1 MLWYICLY
9 KRHFSGCCYKMPL
22 TIFLSDRLS
31 CHVTHLAWTD
41 RNIPWRSMTP
51 WRWSSAQKK
60 WRNYQQSCQYVDQ
73 CRRPKKNSSN
83 FLLVKRAAIAV
94 CFARQIVNRPR
105 TESTRECNWPVRDA
119 TVNYRGHV
127 IYIWSDLIGWTHA
140 VRTRWFSIFPPQNG
154 VGIEWWHYDGQG
166 VHTAVPC
173 KTKRQYLLTLQ
184 VSRYCL
190 LALQDTLLLLS

>member
-1 MLWYICLY
+1 MLWSICLY
-9 KRHFSGCCYKMPL
+9 KRHFSGCCNKMSL
-22 TIFLSDRLS
+22 TIFLLDRLS

-60 WRNYQQSCQYVDQ
+60 WRNYQQSCQYVYQ

-83 FLLVKRAAIAV
+83 CLLVKWAAIAV
-94 CFARQIVNRPR
+94 CFARQIVSRPR

-140 VRTRWFSIFPPQNG
+140 VRTGWFYHISTTKWCWDWM
-154 VGIEWWHYDGQG
+154 VTLWWPRGSHCCAMQSQK
-166 VHTAVPC
+166 AVSA
-173 KTKRQYLLTLQ
+173 YL
-184 VSRYCL
+184 
-190 LALQDTLLLLS
+190 